1 MFPIVELGKPVIG
14 KKESPS
20 LSLDSP
26 EPWSALNLFE
36 GEKAGWSA
44 SEGETSSTCQGL
56 TRLAFCKTSGSSQLT
71 YDIEIIKN
79 GKKPIDKKS

>member
-36 GEKAGWSA
+36 GEKAG
-44 SEGETSSTCQGL
+44 
-56 TRLAFCKTSGSSQLT
+56 
-71 YDIEIIKN
+71 
-79 GKKPIDKKS
+79 